1 MKFLADMGVSLKTVK
16 WLREKA
22 HDCVHLLDEGLERLS
37 DAEIIVKAKLEER
50 VVLTMDLDFSR
61 LMAWSNDIKP
71 SIITF
76 RLDNERSE
84 YVNKGLLVVLEN
96 HKFELNQGAMITV
109 TDQNIRV
116 HRLPL

>member
-16 WLREKA
+16 WLREQT

-37 DAEIIVKAKLEER
+37 DAEIIVKARLEER
-50 VVLTMDLDFSR
+50 VGLTMDLDFSR

-76 RLDNERSE
+76 RLDNEQSK
-84 YVNKGLLVVLEN
+84 YVNQALSVVLEK
-96 HKFELNQGAMITV
+96 HHVALVEGAMITA

-116 HRLPL
+116 RRLPL